1 MLGRTV
7 IELNGRYEMGRVR
20 GRERFAMLISLK
32 FSSILYSKLKYISWK
47 YYAVLHI
54 DKHHNFALLL
64 INESCHQRKY
74 IFQIKPTKI
83 LYVQNLRE

>member
-1 MLGRTV
+1 M
-7 IELNGRYEMGRVR
+7 

-47 YYAVLHI
+47 YYAFLYI

-74 IFQIKPTKI
+74 IFKLNQQKFYVLKI
-83 LYVQNLRE
+83 WESERESKKIQNKFIFVV